1 MVSKGVVSLNIK
13 LETIFARILKEIR
26 QQQEQ
31 SQEVLAL
38 TANLDRTYISMLE
51 SGKRQPT
58 LTTIFALCKALNI
71 RPADVIT
78 EIEKESLF
86 ESTDVESY
94 IQTINPKSKRSV

>member
-1 MVSKGVVSLNIK
+1 LNIK
-13 LETIFARILKEIR
+13 LETIFARILKENR

-31 SQEVLAL
+31 SQEEIAL

-71 RPADVIT
+71 RPTDVIR
-78 EIEKESLF
+78 EIEKETKF

-94 IQTINPKSKRSV
+94 IQSVNPKPKRSGN